1 MQIVAPAAEYL
12 ACTHASHAA
21 LPDAALY
28 VPATQA
34 VHGPPF
40 GPVNPTLQVQ
50 EVSELLP
57 LGDVLDAGQALH
69 ASVPVVFLYF
79 PATHVAHDVAD
90 RSDRY

>member
-1 MQIVAPAAEYL
+1 MQIVGPATEYL
-12 ACTHASHAA
+12 ASTHASQAA
-21 LPDAALY
+21 LPVTALY

-57 LGDVLDAGQALH
+57 LGDVLDAGQAVH
-69 ASVPVVFLYF
+69 ASVPVVALYLA
-79 PATHVAHDVAD
+79 ATHVAHDVAD